1 MDSLERALVETLRA
15 SGETVAVA
23 ESCTG
28 GLMARR
34 ITDIAGCSDVFLGGC
49 VTYTNEIKQ
58 KLIGVSS
65 ETLDRFGAV
74 SSETAMEMARGV
86 RAVTGADIGI
96 SATGIAGP
104 GGGTEETP
112 VGRVFIGISTPEGE
126 SFRKLSL
133 SSMRSR
139 EYIRQVSASNAFD
152 MVLKYKKNG
161 RI

>member
-1 MDSLERALVETLRA
+1 
-15 SGETVAVA
+15 
-23 ESCTG
+23 
-28 GLMARR
+28 
-34 ITDIAGCSDVFLGGC
+34 
-49 VTYTNEIKQ
+49 
-58 KLIGVSS
+58 
-65 ETLDRFGAV
+65 
-74 SSETAMEMARGV
+74 MEMARGV
-86 RAVTGADIGI
+86 RTVTGADIGI